1 MKRASLFF
9 GVFGVLAVLA
19 AGFALAAAI
28 NITSTAQW
36 FQSRVFIGG
45 KTTGTLPTA
54 SDQNGIADTRGAYF
68 AWDFPSIGPGGAGQ
82 AGGHLDGPTF
92 AKAGVL
98 VGDNCL
104 VTTDRSEWDGGW
116 PLGLVPRCRVPADG
130 YLHLQVDYLVDDA
143 GTVDPVD
150 AGFYFR
156 TIGFTPR

>member
-82 AGGHLDGPTF
+82 HLSDSQGRAKIPT
-92 AKAGVL
+92 
-98 VGDNCL
+98 
-104 VTTDRSEWDGGW
+104 
-116 PLGLVPRCRVPADG
+116 PPPPA
-130 YLHLQVDYLVDDA
+130 
-143 GTVDPVD
+143 
-150 AGFYFR
+150 R
-156 TIGFTPR
+156 WTPPPTMPPPPPGMMMCSSAPHVW